1 MKQEIKRNFEYLVGR
16 SCIDEGLS
24 GMKIHKFFFLL
35 HIFACN
41 IARVVV

>member
-1 MKQEIKRNFEYLVGR
+1 MKQEIKRNFEYLMER
-16 SCIDEGLS
+16 SCMDEDLS

-41 IARVVV
+41 IAGVVV